1 MRLIELLGLVVAT
14 LVLLAILVPM
24 PCIPPACGPPDAAPP
39 SAWQVMLI
47 YLAQPPSWLI
57 LGLWGIA
64 CAVWWRRRGKPRR

>member
-24 PCIPPACGPPDAAPP
+24 PCIPPSCGPPDAAPP
-39 SAWQVMLI
+39 DGWEMALI

-57 LGLWGIA
+57 LGLWVVAG
-64 CAVWWRRRGKPRR
+64 VSWLRRRKR